1 MWARGQEQERNK
13 TFSCATNRG
22 DKPHKNSP
30 KPTKGRGCV
39 WLLCSAVTA
48 CMGPFAE
55 MLPAS
60 CCPWRKPSVRME
72 TWSAPRQCT
81 SSSQSTCNQKH
92 SFTLLPLGK
101 AKVQCFLRL
110 LVVSPSHCLAQPYLP
125 AAASQHPKV
134 PPVLPTHLCTTVLQE
149 HATMH
154 GPAAGISLCYAACY
168 LWGWCFHGWR
178 WTAPSRA

>member
-48 CMGPFAE
+48 CTGPFAE
-55 MLPAS
+55 TLPAS

-101 AKVQCFLRL
+101 AKVQCFLQL

-125 AAASQHPKV
+125 AAASQHPKA
-134 PPVLPTHLCTTVLQE
+134 PPSPPHPPLHHSPAGTCYDARPSSRDKSVLRCMLPLRLVFSWLKVNCTK
-149 HATMH
+149 
-154 GPAAGISLCYAACY
+154 
-168 LWGWCFHGWR
+168 
-178 WTAPSRA
+178 